1 MRPAIEALLA
11 GATIAGVARDD
22 STAGLQVPYILPD
35 LLDDARRLMPHHGR
49 NEEMGHCTLFEMQI
63 AVTHA
68 ARRGPYKNLII
79 GGLVDLDRLDRN
91 ITAIFAEHRSAGLI
105 THYAF
110 SLTCPNPTVAPSA
123 CSGSTMSDP
132 FAPRR

>member
-11 GATIAGVARDD
+11 GATIDGVARDD
-22 STAGLQVPYILPD
+22 MIAGLQVPYILPD

-49 NEEMGHCTLFEMQI
+49 NGEMGHCTLFEMQI

-68 ARRGPYKNLII
+68 ARRGPDKNLII

-91 ITAIFAEHRSAGLI
+91 ITAIFPDHRSAGLN

-110 SLTCPNPTVAPSA
+110 SPTSSNPTVPPSA
-123 CSGSTMSDP
+123 CSDRQH
-132 FAPRR
+132 A

>member
-11 GATIAGVARDD
+11 GATIDGVARDD
-22 STAGLQVPYILPD
+22 MIAGLQVPYILPD

-49 NEEMGHCTLFEMQI
+49 NGEMGHCTLFEMQI

-68 ARRGPYKNLII
+68 ARRGPDKNLII

-91 ITAIFAEHRSAGLI
+91 ITAIFAEHRSARSEEHTSELQSLI
-105 THYAF
+105 T
-110 SLTCPNPTVAPSA
+110 N
-123 CSGSTMSDP
+123 
-132 FAPRR
+132 

>member
-11 GATIAGVARDD
+11 GATIDGVARDD
-22 STAGLQVPYILPD
+22 MIAGLQVPYILPD

-49 NEEMGHCTLFEMQI
+49 NGEMGHCTLFEMQI

-68 ARRGPYKNLII
+68 ARRGPDKNLII

-91 ITAIFAEHRSAGLI
+91 ITAIFAEHRRAGLL

-110 SLTCPNPTVAPSA
+110 SLACPHPPVAPSP
-123 CSGSTMSDP
+123 CSGSTTP
-132 FAPRR
+132 NPLAPI

>member
-11 GATIAGVARDD
+11 GATIDGVARDD
-22 STAGLQVPYILPD
+22 MIAGLQVPYILPD

-49 NEEMGHCTLFEMQI
+49 NGEMGHCTLFEMQI

-68 ARRGPYKNLII
+68 ARRGPDKNLII

-91 ITAIFAEHRSAGLI
+91 ITALFAEHRSAGDRKSVVEGKSVSVRL
-105 THYAF
+105 
-110 SLTCPNPTVAPSA
+110 
-123 CSGSTMSDP
+123 DP
-132 FAPRR
+132 GGRRIIKKKKKKKN